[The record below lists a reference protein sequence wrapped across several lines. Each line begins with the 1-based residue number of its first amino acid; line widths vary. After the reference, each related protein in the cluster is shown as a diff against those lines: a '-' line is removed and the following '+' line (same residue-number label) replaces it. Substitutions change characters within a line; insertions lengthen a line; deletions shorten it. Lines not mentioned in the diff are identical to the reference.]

1 MIFPYLP
8 KLAIVALLL
17 INLTS
22 ISIALPSNAASKSSH
37 LLKSKRVD
45 GDSGSLMDDADHTI
59 PPPTSGPSYADWMKH
74 LYDMGGKV
82 RRTTPSLVEQRD
94 NMDQYKTAITQAE
107 IDAWRLAREGRR
119 GD

>member
-22 ISIALPSNAASKSSH
+22 TSIALPLNAASKSSN
-37 LLKSKRVD
+37 LLQSKRFD
-45 GDSGSLMDDADHTI
+45 GDSNTSMDDADQTI

-82 RRTTPSLVEQRD
+82 RRTTPSFVEQRD
-94 NMDQYKTAITQAE
+94 NMDQYKSSITQEE